1 MSEMNDKEKVCKQYK
16 DDSKFRKRQDF
27 HDKYSTNKYG
37 FRNWMFDRYKISS
50 GNKILELGCGN
61 ALMWDKKYSE
71 LPEDTKLIL
80 SDFSE
85 GMCKIVKD
93 KHIEH
98 RNVEIEQIDIQDI
111 PYEDN
116 TFDIVIANHMLYH
129 VPNVDKAI
137 EEVYRVLK
145 KGGKFYASTLGV
157 DGFQKYL
164 NEKIK
169 EFNSNMDYF
178 NIENWLFTLK
188 NGAEVLSKKFND
200 IKKYE
205 YEDSIEIPDENELVE
220 WIFTSTVLQDANK
233 EHFNGLAEH
242 FAKYKDNNG
251 IIHIPKQIG
260 CFIAKK

>member
-1 MSEMNDKEKVCKQYK
+1 MAEMNDKEIIVKQYK
-16 DDSKFRKRQDF
+16 DDSKFKKRQEF

-37 FRNWMFDRYKISS
+37 FRNWMFDRYEIVS

-61 ALMWDKKYSE
+61 GLMWDKKYSE
-71 LPEDTKLIL
+71 LPKDIKLIL

-85 GMCKIVKD
+85 GMCNIVKG

-98 RNVEIEQIDIQDI
+98 RNVEIRQIDIQNI

-129 VPNVDKAI
+129 VPDVDKAI

-145 KGGKFYASTLGV
+145 KEGTFYASTLGV

-178 NIENWLFTLK
+178 NIEKWSFTLK
-188 NGAEVLSKKFND
+188 NGAKVLGKKFND

-220 WIFTSTVLQDANK
+220 WIFTSAVLQDVDK
-233 EHFNGLAEH
+233 KQFNGLAEH
-242 FAKYKDNNG
+242 FAKYKDGDG

-260 CFIAKK
+260 CFISKK